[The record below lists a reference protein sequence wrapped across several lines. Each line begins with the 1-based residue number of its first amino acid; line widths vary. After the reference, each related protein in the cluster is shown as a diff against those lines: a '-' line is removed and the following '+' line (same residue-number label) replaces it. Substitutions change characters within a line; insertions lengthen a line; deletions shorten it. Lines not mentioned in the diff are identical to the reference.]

1 MQSICTKHEKKIHK
15 CVEEIIN
22 TFKKEMFEEPHEDQE
37 PNSAVVTCAQV
48 ESILAYAASAG
59 YHQLEHHEPRW
70 EAVIYMHRPGIA
82 CGKCGVFFTN
92 RVLEEARR
100 LGVL

>member
-1 MQSICTKHEKKIHK
+1 MQSICTKHKKSIHR
-15 CVEEIIN
+15 CVEEIVEGFRKDM
-22 TFKKEMFEEPHEDQE
+22 TLVPHEDQE
-37 PNSAVVTCAQV
+37 PPSTVTCAQV

-70 EAVIYMHRPGIA
+70 EAVIYKHRPGLA
-82 CGKCGVFFTN
+82 CGKCGVFFTK

-100 LGVL
+100 LSVL

>member
-1 MQSICTKHEKKIHK
+1 MSICTKHEKKIHR
-15 CVEEIIN
+15 CVEEIVEGFRKDM
-22 TFKKEMFEEPHEDQE
+22 TLVPHEDHE
-37 PNSAVVTCAQV
+37 PPSTVTCAQV

-59 YHQLEHHEPRW
+59 YHLLKNHEPRW
-70 EAVIYMHRPGIA
+70 ESVIYRQSPGIM
-82 CGKCGVFFTN
+82 CGKCGIFFTN

>member
-1 MQSICTKHEKKIHK
+1 MQSICTKHKKSIHGCIEK
-15 CVEEIIN
+15 IIN
-22 TFKKEMFEEPHEDQE
+22 TFKQSMIQAPHEDHE
-37 PNSAVVTCAQV
+37 PHSTVTCAQV

-70 EAVIYMHRPGIA
+70 ESVIYRQSPGIM
-82 CGKCGVFFTN
+82 CGKCGIFFTN
-92 RVLEEARR
+92 RIIEEARR